1 MKNTALMY
9 DKTPLNTLQ
18 LSFLSISQQRYYMG
32 TVTTILQ
39 KKKKKILRI
48 REIQVSCTSENNWPL
63 GGFELSISSLRDFC
77 QHRLKPTVCA
87 VNAGSAPLISAWVR
101 GQRAHMLLGAW
112 LSPQLRVC
120 SEAESKTGRAL
131 ESMPQVEWATDLW
144 MLILVKGRQWRCAG
158 CIQVSLLWH
167 WKEMVCVIKLWK
179 EVVCAIR
186 LIDSNWET
194 KNRFFFF
201 T

>member
-1 MKNTALMY
+1 MY

-87 VNAGSAPLISAWVR
+87 VNAGSAPLISA
-101 GQRAHMLLGAW
+101 
-112 LSPQLRVC
+112 
-120 SEAESKTGRAL
+120 
-131 ESMPQVEWATDLW
+131 
-144 MLILVKGRQWRCAG
+144 
-158 CIQVSLLWH
+158 
-167 WKEMVCVIKLWK
+167 
-179 EVVCAIR
+179 
-186 LIDSNWET
+186 
-194 KNRFFFF
+194 
-201 T
+201 